1 VKRKLR
7 YKVMQSIYGWEG
19 CSTYTHYATVKGP
32 KRAWYKSIQADEE
45 IDSFGDSAIFVSDDN
60 DEAFDGYLLMDED
73 NKLYVQY
80 SVDGYETEKRM
91 RV

>member
-60 DEAFDGYLLMDED
+60 DAAFDGYLLMDED